1 MAACDVSVF
10 WMNNSST
17 RSPPSRP
24 ADPTIEHFLAAVP
37 NVTLEKSHWGFEDGS
52 GIGVWAVLGL
62 KGLCDE
68 NKGHLEPLGAADAR
82 SGADAKPDAD
92 PCSSRLVSRA
102 PCPLSWPP
110 HLHSAVGAP
119 AGGRAGRTERCSE
132 QELGCAAET
141 SQEAR
146 RFTWTSPGEFGE
158 HTGSVTE
165 GLIQR
170 GTVREEAQET
180 SPGAAQHGDFRST
193 SS

>member
-1 MAACDVSVF
+1 MLGSAQTINSQGPESA
-10 WMNNSST
+10 WMEGPCGT
-17 RSPPSRP
+17 GGQGPRL
-24 ADPTIEHFLAAVP
+24 ATGDKLAA
-37 NVTLEKSHWGFEDGS
+37 GS
-52 GIGVWAVLGL
+52 
-62 KGLCDE
+62 
-68 NKGHLEPLGAADAR
+68 EP
-82 SGADAKPDAD
+82 
-92 PCSSRLVSRA
+92 SSRLRR
-102 PCPLSWPP
+102 
-110 HLHSAVGAP
+110 SAARRPESSSLPVLCISG
-119 AGGRAGRTERCSE
+119 
-132 QELGCAAET
+132 AAET